1 MDWVLVWMDSQET
14 TEMSVSGSFSARTRW
29 GSVLTVFVRPAERVR
44 PAENNNNIDPNMT
57 LVK

>member
-1 MDWVLVWMDSQET
+1 
-14 TEMSVSGSFSARTRW
+14 VSGAFSARTRW

-44 PAENNNNIDPNMT
+44 PAENNINIDPNMT